1 MQNAYRWIKC
11 IPPGFL
17 IKYLNYI
24 TKFSVSL
31 NVSFLILPGRAT
43 SVNHKY
49 NCRVTVIY
57 PFVKR
62 KYLSHSAQAQNSF
75 VFSILVVIIK
85 LLQYLLSNY
94 RKCFISYTYFPGDR
108 IFIFFSNDQFFLQKF
123 FLIIHGGRFN

>member
-1 MQNAYRWIKC
+1 MQNAYRWIKR

-75 VFSILVVIIK
+75 VFSKEDNTGGYYKITAVPLIK
-85 LLQYLLSNY
+85 LSKVFHIVHILS
-94 RKCFISYTYFPGDR
+94 RGPDIYFL
-108 IFIFFSNDQFFLQKF
+108 FK
-123 FLIIHGGRFN
+123 